1 MTSPTAGAASGQV
14 RADRVDA
21 VVIGA
26 SYGGVEALSI
36 LLPAVPASLRPAV
49 LIVLHLPRERASV
62 LAEIFSAK
70 CARPVRE
77 AVDKEPVEPGTVY
90 FAPPDYHL
98 LVDSVSRPGASAG
111 AGAGDGNGPNRGRG
125 GRGEAPVAA
134 QLALSTDDLVNFSRP
149 SIDVLF
155 ESAADVYG
163 PRLLGIVLTGA
174 NHDGAAGLA
183 AVHAASGITVVQHPD
198 TAQAALMPMAAI
210 KRSPVDY
217 VLTLDQI
224 ADLLRTLEGET
235 AAGSASMNTGVS
247 Q

>member
-1 MTSPTAGAASGQV
+1 MTPSPAGSASGSV
-14 RADRVDA
+14 RRDRIDA
-21 VVIGA
+21 VAIGA
-26 SYGGVEALSI
+26 SAGGVEALSM
-36 LLPAVPASLRPAV
+36 LLPAVPAALRAAI

-98 LVDSVSRPGASAG
+98 LVDRAGPAG
-111 AGAGDGNGPNRGRG
+111 AH
-125 GRGEAPVAA
+125 
-134 QLALSTDDLVNFSRP
+134 LALSADDLVNFSRP

-163 PRLLGIVLTGA
+163 QRLIGIILTGA

-183 AVHAASGITVVQHPD
+183 AVHEAAGITVVQHPD
-198 TAQAALMPMAAI
+198 TAQSSLMPMAAI

-217 VLTLDQI
+217 VLTLEQI
-224 ADLLRTLEGET
+224 AELLRSLEET
-235 AAGSASMNTGVS
+235 R
-247 Q
+247 